1 MALTMEELAKKI
13 EALEKDVRLARDIQ
27 EIEQLQYQYVDSLF
41 TLNSDELEK
50 VFAEDV
56 SFGSPDEKMPE
67 GAPPMPEGE
76 EAGHPPGP
84 KELTQSLIEQAKSGN
99 LDHTG
104 GFVVHPTIKV
114 DGDRATGHWVLYIL
128 LSYQLTN
135 QILFYIQRTYDPVYV
150 RENGKWKLSALN
162 MSLNRLGPPMGGT
175 DGAPPEPGA
184 SPYPGT

>member
-1 MALTMEELAKKI
+1 MALTIEEMAKKI
-13 EALEKDVRLARDIQ
+13 ETLEKEVRLARDIQ

-41 TLNSDELEK
+41 MLNSDELEK

-56 SFGSPDEKMPE
+56 SFGSEDEKMPE
-67 GAPPMPEGE
+67 GAPPMPESG
-76 EAGHPPGP
+76 AGGHPSGP
-84 KELTQSLIEQAKSGN
+84 KALTQSLIEQAKSGN

-128 LSYQLTN
+128 LSYRLTN

-150 RENGKWKLSALN
+150 RENGKWKLAALN
-162 MSLNRLGPPMGGT
+162 MSFNRLGPPMGGA
-175 DGAPPEPGA
+175 DGTPPEPGTA
-184 SPYPGT
+184 PYPGT